1 MAVNLLPAYTPVVSA
16 SFPAFD
22 NESPLGALQDLW
34 EAAMEA
40 GLWSGEFNLTPLRA
54 TLRLVSELDFLD
66 SSAEC
71 TCGSSVLSEDD
82 DDSDSL
88 WLSFE

>member
-1 MAVNLLPAYTPVVSA
+1 
-16 SFPAFD
+16 
-22 NESPLGALQDLW
+22 
-34 EAAMEA
+34 MEA